1 MLHCHHSGPRLFH
14 PHMQTTY
21 DVAIK
26 DESVLRRFRWSAM
39 VLDEGHCLKGGRQGG
54 SALHCGVRS

>member
-1 MLHCHHSGPRLFH
+1 
-14 PHMQTTY
+14 MQTTY